1 VSASELMV
9 RGPRGRYRRA
19 DKSEVCLAA
28 AQYLVAETRGSYLT
42 RPGQVREFLRVA
54 LAGRD
59 DEAFAAV
66 WLDTRHRVLGLDI
79 LFTGTI
85 DRAVVHPREIAKRF
99 LERNAAAVILAHNHP
114 SGVLEPSSADE
125 QITQRVKAA
134 IELLDGRV
142 LDHFIVTREGLF
154 AFSEHG
160 LL

>member
-1 VSASELMV
+1 MSASELMV

-66 WLDTRHRVLGLDI
+66 WLDARHRVLGLDI

-99 LERNAAAVILAHNHP
+99 LERNAAAAYAAAADAAYAAATRRADARLACYERM
-114 SGVLEPSSADE
+114 SEKLLELM
-125 QITQRVKAA
+125 AA
-134 IELLDGRV
+134 APLV
-142 LDHFIVTREGLF
+142 PYF
-154 AFSEHG
+154 ARAA
-160 LL
+160 